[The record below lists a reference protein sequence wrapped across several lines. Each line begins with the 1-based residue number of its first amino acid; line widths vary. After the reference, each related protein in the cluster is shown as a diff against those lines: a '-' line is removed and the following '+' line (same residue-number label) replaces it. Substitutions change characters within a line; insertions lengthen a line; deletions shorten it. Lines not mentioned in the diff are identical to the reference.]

1 MHHRLKG
8 RQGERRTY
16 VRDRRHVS
24 QCSVRA
30 APRLDSEGRT
40 LCHWSWVEF
49 DQGELVHVSH
59 RWFLPDGSVAYAE
72 TLLDSV
78 PAASN
83 R

>member
-1 MHHRLKG
+1 M
-8 RQGERRTY
+8 RRG
-16 VRDRRHVS
+16 
-24 QCSVRA
+24 
-30 APRLDSEGRT
+30 LIDSEGRT

-78 PAASN
+78 PAAIN